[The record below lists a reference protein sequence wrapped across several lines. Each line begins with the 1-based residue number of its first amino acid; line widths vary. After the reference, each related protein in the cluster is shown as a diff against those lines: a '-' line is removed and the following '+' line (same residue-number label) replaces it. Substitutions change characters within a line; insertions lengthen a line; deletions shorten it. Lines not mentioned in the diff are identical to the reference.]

1 MFDIFGDYGVWKS
14 PGGKAKEF
22 ENNRVKVTW
31 YENESLIF
39 KGDIGERINQLMIK
53 EREVNPI
60 ARDTLQND
68 KLQAMT
74 KEQDIYNTN
83 NEPQNPNELCASQM
97 SNSLNNPASIDSMMF
112 SDHNKNKSGD
122 LNSDCST
129 LQELEDFIE
138 QTFQNA
144 FNSNVNDSIAC
155 TNYRLFYPSAAPKR

>member
-1 MFDIFGDYGVWKS
+1 
-14 PGGKAKEF
+14 
-22 ENNRVKVTW
+22 
-31 YENESLIF
+31 LIF

-74 KEQDIYNTN
+74 KERDIYNTN
-83 NEPQNPNELCASQM
+83 NEPQNPNEVCTSHM

-112 SDHNKNKSGD
+112 SEHNKNKSGD

-138 QTFQNA
+138 QSFQNA
-144 FNSNVNDSIAC
+144 FNSSVNDSILLVQTTDC
-155 TNYRLFYPSAAPKR
+155 STPVQPQNDENNSTIERRICYLKF